1 MKKIIC
7 AVCAAA
13 VGFSAFAYDVT
24 ANYQIKGN
32 AKSVVRTDYSITS
45 KFGEYYRTPS
55 TKVVY
60 SYDENGKL
68 LESSEMTARDVLV
81 NKVENKFN
89 EEGLLVEQIGFDS
102 ESIIT
107 WKAVFNYKNGL
118 MSDVSEYGSD
128 GNLKTK
134 VIYAYNGSNVSEENC
149 YNAEGTLVGKL
160 VYKYEGDRL
169 TVEDEYF
176 ADGTLDTE
184 KQYSYTEAGNKD
196 SITTF
201 SGNGEMMLKEVF
213 RYNAENVLTE
223 ITTYGADNK
232 VASRTIVK
240 FDDKGN
246 FTKMTTYTVSKK
258 FGTTVNEMSA
268 MTEVAYEY

>member
-1 MKKIIC
+1 M
-7 AVCAAA
+7 A
-13 VGFSAFAYDVT
+13 
-24 ANYQIKGN
+24 
-32 AKSVVRTDYSITS
+32 RT
-45 KFGEYYRTPS
+45 YR
-55 TKVVY
+55 
-60 SYDENGKL
+60 DEL
-68 LESSEMTARDVLV
+68 DILV
-81 NKVENKFN
+81 DKVEGNNDYEWTELVDELELNCHPDSLRKSFN
-89 EEGLLVEQIGFDS
+89 
-102 ESIIT
+102 
-107 WKAVFNYKNGL
+107 
-118 MSDVSEYGSD
+118 
-128 GNLKTK
+128 
-134 VIYAYNGSNVSEENC
+134 
-149 YNAEGTLVGKL
+149 VGRYSGYR
-160 VYKYEGDRL
+160 VYKYFQEKL
-169 TVEDEYF
+169 EDEYF

-201 SGNGEMMLKEVF
+201 NGNGEMMLKEVF

>member
-13 VGFSAFAYDVT
+13 VGFSAFAYDIT

-32 AKSVVRTDYSITS
+32 AKSVVRTDYSIAS

-81 NKVENKFN
+81 NKVENKYN

-118 MSDVSEYGSD
+118 KSD
-128 GNLKTK
+128 
-134 VIYAYNGSNVSEENC
+134 VSEENC

-201 SGNGEMMLKEVF
+201 NGNGEMMLKEVF
-213 RYNAENVLTE
+213 RYNTENVLTE